1 MKISIFKQIIIPFLI
16 TTLILGV
23 ATMAGDALLHYLNL
37 VWLGRYLGILGTLLI
52 ILSLYYSLRKRKYVQ
67 AGSPQAW
74 LRFHEYSAWFGS
86 IMVLVHSGVHFNSIL
101 PWLATA
107 AMSVNVLSGMVGKF
121 LLGRSRQ
128 VLNQHR
134 AQLQQEG
141 LSVQQTQQELFWDA
155 TALDLMSKWR
165 KVHIPIFIAF
175 VVLALGHIVSIF
187 LFWGWK

>member
-1 MKISIFKQIIIPFLI
+1 MKFSIFKQIVIPFII
-16 TTLILGV
+16 TTLVLGL
-23 ATMAGDALLHYLNL
+23 ATLAGDALLHYLKL

-52 ILSLYYSLRKRKYVQ
+52 IMSLFYSLRKRKYLNS
-67 AGSPQAW
+67 GSPQTW
-74 LRFHEYSAWFGS
+74 LRFHEYVAWLGS
-86 IMVLVHSGVHFNSIL
+86 VMVLIHSGVHFSSIL

-128 VLNQHR
+128 LMNQHR
-134 AQLQQEG
+134 LALEHQGISQQDA
-141 LSVQQTQQELFWDA
+141 SQELFWDA

-165 KVHIPIFIAF
+165 QLHIPIFIAF
-175 VVLALGHIVSIF
+175 VVLSLGHILSIF

>member
-1 MKISIFKQIIIPFLI
+1 MKVSIFKHFITPFLI

-23 ATMAGDALLHYLNL
+23 ATMAGDALLHYFGW
-37 VWLGRYLGILGTLLI
+37 VGLGRYLGILGTILI
-52 ILSLYYSLRKRKYVQ
+52 IMSLSYSLRKRKYIQ

-74 LRFHEYSAWFGS
+74 LRFHEYTAWLGS
-86 IMVLVHSGVHFNSIL
+86 VMVLVHSGVHFNSIL

-107 AMSVNVLSGMVGKF
+107 AMAVNVLSGMVGKF

-128 VLNQHR
+128 AFNQQR
-134 AQLQQEG
+134 TQLQQEG
-141 LSVQQTQQELFWDA
+141 FNAQETQQELFWNA

-187 LFWGWK
+187 LFWGWI

>member
-1 MKISIFKQIIIPFLI
+1 MKVSIFKHFIIPFLI

-23 ATMAGDALLHYLNL
+23 ATMAGDALLHYFNL
-37 VWLGRYLGILGTLLI
+37 VGLGRYLGILGTILI
-52 ILSLYYSLRKRKYVQ
+52 IMSLYYSLRKRKYVQ
-67 AGSPQAW
+67 AGSPQSW
-74 LRFHEYSAWFGS
+74 LRFHEYAAWLGS
-86 IMVLVHSGVHFNSIL
+86 VMVLVHSGVHFNSIL

-107 AMSVNVLSGMVGKF
+107 AMAVNVLSGMVGKF

-128 VLNQHR
+128 ALNQQR
-134 AQLQQEG
+134 MQLQQEG
-141 LSVQQTQQELFWDA
+141 FNAQETQQELFWNA

-187 LFWGWK
+187 LFWGWI